1 MENSEKSVKMQ
12 EQEFEKKLAESGR
25 DELNV
30 IKTWLFKENIR
41 LQMMESDL
49 KCMEDK
55 LQKER
60 KEFQSEMAEA
70 GRKLEAERMRLKQE
84 EILFDKKLEILKN
97 GFAQLDADRRQ
108 VERDRL
114 ILEADRNARQGFAY
128 RTQNMDMAEMLFQ
141 GVNSHLTLKKR
152 YKDLIKMFHPDNL
165 AGDHEMVLLINR
177 IYEELRQDYET
188 GKRA

>member
-108 VERDRL
+108 IERDRL

-128 RTQNMDMAEMLFQ
+128 RNQNMDMAEMLFQ